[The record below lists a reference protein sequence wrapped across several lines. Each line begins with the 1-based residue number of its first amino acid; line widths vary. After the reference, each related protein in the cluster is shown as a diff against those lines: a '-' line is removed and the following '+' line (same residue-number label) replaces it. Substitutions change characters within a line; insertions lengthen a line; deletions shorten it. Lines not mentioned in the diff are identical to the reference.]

1 MSHIEKIDT
10 NSYVTV
16 QGHYAVVNEG
26 SGYAIID
33 TSTKRVIAR
42 NISSFLDCVKTLEYL
57 LESTEKQN
65 SEPIKTS
72 ASLCEP
78 YSPIKQ
84 IQEKNHQR
92 VNELDELDLAFVK
105 SLVSYFEAM
114 PDKIRHYH
122 RDHHASL
129 EEAEVIAGFY
139 LKTASVVRAVQTQ
152 NDLEQLLRSVE
163 TLKEKVS
170 RYQHES
176 YKYRWSTG
184 LEKEVLVKLR
194 KIVDTLKS

>member
-33 TSTKRVIAR
+33 TLTKRIIAR
-42 NISSFLDCVKTLEYL
+42 NISSFLDCVKTLEHL
-57 LESTEKQN
+57 LGSTEAKN

-72 ASLCEP
+72 TSLCEP
-78 YSPIKQ
+78 YSPVKPV
-84 IQEKNHQR
+84 QEEIGHR
-92 VNELDELDLAFVK
+92 VKELDELDLAFVK

-139 LKTASVVRAVQTQ
+139 LKIASFVRTVKTQ
-152 NDLEQLLRSVE
+152 NDLEQLLKSVE
-163 TLKEKVS
+163 ALKEKVG

-184 LEKEVLVKLR
+184 LEKEVLVKLIR
-194 KIVDTLKS
+194 IVDTLKN